1 MQQPE
6 AWPAQVSTKAL
17 ASQKVLHFSWDLQT
31 PNLLEKDSNNSRNN
45 MKSQIKNEKKKQKY
59 KFVELLIPTLNKFI
73 RYQFLLILLE
83 KSNHQQSSQN
93 N

>member
-1 MQQPE
+1 
-6 AWPAQVSTKAL
+6 
-17 ASQKVLHFSWDLQT
+17 
-31 PNLLEKDSNNSRNN
+31 